1 MFEFDYCKQFGESW
15 QRQRYRFDVEFYQLI
30 LLGSEIPKWFN
41 HQSVGNYISFWI
53 HRYSPKLFCCVVFKP
68 ESNEMSYIDLQV
80 SLKLNGIQLSV
91 SSPKEIECPKYMT
104 CNHIRFFMV
113 SPDLCIINLFE
124 RNLVEIEFECKSFQ
138 GVAHILRCG
147 VHVECICPLV
157 QDLSTDTLPPTSIP
171 AFRICSISNT
181 VTPSPHLLNS
191 CLELSNLNS
200 VETTYTDSD
209 TPMGRNY
216 PPHLYLKSLYTSPM
230 GRNYPPHLYLKSLC
244 TSPMGRNYPP
254 HQPQATVPD
263 DASHISLPS
272 TIDLPN
278 NMTDMFE
285 SRLGLPGLGIGS
297 TVSEGF
303 HLGSSSMA
311 HNYLSDFNLCP
322 PSKKMRKS

>member
-15 QRQRYRFDVEFYQLI
+15 QPRRNPLDIEYYQLI
-30 LLGSEIPKWFN
+30 LPGSEIPKWFN
-41 HQSVGNYISFWI
+41 HQSVGNYISFCI
-53 HRYSPKLFCCVVFKP
+53 HRYSPKFFCCVVFKP
-68 ESNEMSYIDLQV
+68 KSNERSYIDLRV
-80 SLKLNGIQLSV
+80 SLKLNGIQLRV
-91 SSPKEIECPKYMT
+91 SSPAELECPMDMT

-113 SPDLCIINLFE
+113 FPCLEDLNLFE
-124 RNLVEIEFECKSFQ
+124 RNLVEIEFKSYLHN
-138 GVAHILRCG
+138 GVFLNILRCG
-147 VHVECICPLV
+147 VHVECICPLLH
-157 QDLSTDTLPPTSIP
+157 DLSTDTHPPTSIP
-171 AFRICSISNT
+171 AFPICSISNT

-209 TPMGRNY
+209 TPLEGSHDDGCDLSLSLCTSSMGRNY
-216 PPHLYLKSLYTSPM
+216 PPP
-230 GRNYPPHLYLKSLC
+230 
-244 TSPMGRNYPP
+244 
-254 HQPQATVPD
+254 QPQATVPD

-272 TIDLPN
+272 SIDLPN

-285 SRLGLPGLGIGS
+285 LRLGLPGLGIGS

-311 HNYLSDFNLCP
+311 HNFASDDDSNFNLFS

>member
-15 QRQRYRFDVEFYQLI
+15 QPRRNRFDIERYQVI

-53 HRYSPKLFCCVVFKP
+53 HRYPPKIFCCVVFKP
-68 ESNEMSYIDLQV
+68 ESNEPSYIDLQV
-80 SLKLNGIQLSV
+80 SVKLNGIQLCD
-91 SSPKEIECPKYMT
+91 SSPAGIECPMDMT

-113 SPDLCIINLFE
+113 FPRFLEDLNLFE
-124 RNLVEIEFECKSFQ
+124 RNLVEIEFHSYPRN
-138 GVAHILRCG
+138 ILRCG
-147 VHVECICPLV
+147 VHVECICPLLH
-157 QDLSTDTLPPTSIP
+157 DLSTDTHPPTSIP
-171 AFRICSISNT
+171 AFPICSISNT

-209 TPMGRNY
+209 TPLEGS
-216 PPHLYLKSLYTSPM
+216 HEDGCDLSL
-230 GRNYPPHLYLKSLC
+230 SLC

-254 HQPQATVPD
+254 PQPQAIVPD

-285 SRLGLPGLGIGS
+285 LRLGLPGLGIGS
-297 TVSEGF
+297 TASEGF

-311 HNYLSDFNLCP
+311 HNYLSDFNLYP

>member
-15 QRQRYRFDVEFYQLI
+15 QPRRNRFDIERYQVI

-53 HRYSPKLFCCVVFKP
+53 HRYSPKNFCCVVLKP
-68 ESNEMSYIDLQV
+68 ASNETDSIELSV
-80 SLKLNGIQLSV
+80 FSKLNGIRLVVDSSV
-91 SSPKEIECPKYMT
+91 DIQMEFSMDMT
-104 CNHIRFFMV
+104 CNHIRFFV
-113 SPDLCIINLFE
+113 VYLNLKDLNLFE
-124 RNLVEIEFECKSFQ
+124 RNLVEIEFENYLYKD
-138 GVAHILRCG
+138 VYPHILGCG
-147 VHVECICPLV
+147 VHVECICPV
-157 QDLSTDTLPPTSIP
+157 FHDLSTDTHPPTSIP
-171 AFRICSISNT
+171 AFPICSISNT

-209 TPMGRNY
+209 TPLEGS
-216 PPHLYLKSLYTSPM
+216 HDDGCDLSL
-230 GRNYPPHLYLKSLC
+230 SLC

-254 HQPQATVPD
+254 PQPQATVPD

-285 SRLGLPGLGIGS
+285 LRLGLPGLGIGS
-297 TVSEGF
+297 TASEGF

-311 HNYLSDFNLCP
+311 HNYFSDFNLYP
-322 PSKKMRKS
+322 PLKRMRKS